1 MIFSDLLLSLELIP
15 RRRLNRWIQREGFKI
30 RKLAILKWIVLGNV
44 ITIAYKSTLLSSLVT
59 IRYEDSI
66 NTLNDLDRSGIQL
79 VLGRGTQGHNFF
91 ANSPRKLLRKMFNNS
106 HLFDFSAGGK
116 PPPYMFDM

>member
-59 IRYEDSI
+59 TRYEDSI
-66 NTLNDLDRSGIQL
+66 NTLNDLDRSGIPL
-79 VLGRGTQGHNFF
+79 VIGRNTIPYKFF
-91 ANSPRKLLRKMFNNS
+91 ANSPRTLVRKIFNNS
-106 HLFDFSAGGK
+106 RLYDFSSGGK
-116 PPPYMFDM
+116 PPPWMFDM